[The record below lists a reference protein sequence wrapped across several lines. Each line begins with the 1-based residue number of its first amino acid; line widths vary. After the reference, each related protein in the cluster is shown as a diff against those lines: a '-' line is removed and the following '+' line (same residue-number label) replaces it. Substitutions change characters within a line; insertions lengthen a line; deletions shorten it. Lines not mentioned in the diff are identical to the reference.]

1 MKFVLVT
8 GVCSEMGLRGAGAKK
23 RIVTVTAAK
32 TAEPAWK
39 RKRSRVD
46 RIISFLQSL
55 PVTKG
60 ILAGKKM
67 RLLPNQRKFIEA
79 VYGRVSADGRRQ
91 IRIAIKSEP
100 RGGGKTGLLAGL
112 GLAHLLGPESE
123 ARGEVYSAAYNKLQ
137 AALIFAEM
145 KAIIEAVPEFDTRCN
160 LQRYGKVIEVLS
172 GDGVGSIFESLSAD
186 DKRAHGLSPSFWVF
200 DEYAMAPNSDLLDN
214 LRTAMG
220 KRSQSLGIVISTQ
233 AANDLHPLSQMIDDA
248 ALGVDPSVYLQL
260 ACAPPDADIFDE
272 KTWFACNEALG
283 KFLDLNEFRSQ
294 AELAKR
300 SLSFRAKFE
309 NLRLNKRI
317 DTNVQFISDPDW
329 MQCAGAVDV
338 KALAGRPVYGGLDLS
353 QTTDMSALVLYW
365 PHNGAVVPY
374 FWLPEDGLLDRDQK
388 EGGHYRTWRDRE
400 LLETTPGR
408 AINFKF
414 IIQRLAEI
422 RAQYDLRA
430 VAYDRFGI
438 KSFKTQCEEL
448 GVKLPL
454 VEMGQGFVSMSP
466 AVQAL
471 EAAVLDQRLH
481 HGGHPILRWQIS
493 NVAIE
498 MDPSGNRKPNK
509 KRAAGHIDGVV
520 SLMMA
525 IAAAGTPVPAIDIR
539 ALIG

>member
-1 MKFVLVT
+1 
-8 GVCSEMGLRGAGAKK
+8 MGLRGAHARKPQ
-23 RIVTVTAAK
+23 RNVTLAVP
-32 TAEPAWK
+32 PAWK

-46 RIISFLQSL
+46 RVVAFLQDL
-55 PVTKG
+55 PITKG
-60 ILAGKKM
+60 IYAGRKM
-67 RLLPNQRKFIEA
+67 KLLPGQRKFVQA
-79 VYGRVSADGRRQ
+79 VYGRLSKDGRRQ

-112 GLAHLLGPESE
+112 ALCHLLGPEAE
-123 ARGEVYSAAYNKLQ
+123 VRGEVYSAAYNKLQ

-145 KAIIEAVPEFDTRCN
+145 KAIVEAVPEFECRVN
-160 LQRYGKVIEVLS
+160 IQRYGKVLEVLD
-172 GDGVGSIFESLSAD
+172 GDGIGSLYESLSAD

-200 DEYAMAPNSDLLDN
+200 DEYAQAPNSDLLDT
-214 LRTAMG
+214 LRTSMG
-220 KRSQSLGIVISTQ
+220 KRSESLGVIISTQ

-260 ACAPPDADIFDE
+260 AAAPADADIFDE

-294 AELAKR
+294 AKQAKR
-300 SLSFRAKFE
+300 LPNFRAKFQ
-309 NLRLNKRI
+309 NLRLNQRI
-317 DTNVQFISDPDW
+317 DAHVQFISDPDW
-329 MQCAGAVDV
+329 MECAAPLDV
-338 KALAGRPVYGGLDLS
+338 VELAGKPCYAGLDLS

-365 PHNGAVVPY
+365 PHNGAVAPH
-374 FWLPEDGLLDRDQK
+374 FWLPEEGLLDRDFK
-388 EGGHYRTWRDRE
+388 EGGHYRTWRDRG

-430 VAYDRFGI
+430 VAYDRYGI
-438 KSFKTQCEEL
+438 KVFKAQCEEM

-454 VEMGQGFVSMSP
+454 VEYGQGYVSMAP
-466 AVQAL
+466 AVQLL
-471 EAAVLDQRLH
+471 EAAVLDKRLR

-498 MDPSGNRKPNK
+498 MDAAGNRKPNK
-509 KRAAGHIDGVV
+509 KRATGHVDGVV

-525 IAAAGTPVPAIDIR
+525 IAAAGTAIPVIDVA